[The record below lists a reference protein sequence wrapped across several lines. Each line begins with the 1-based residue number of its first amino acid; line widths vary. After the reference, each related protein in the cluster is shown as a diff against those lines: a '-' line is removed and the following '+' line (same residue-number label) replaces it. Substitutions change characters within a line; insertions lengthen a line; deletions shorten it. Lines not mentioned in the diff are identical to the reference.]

1 MRAGSCSFGFFP
13 CVSWIFGELGGG
25 GGILGVK
32 IFFRW
37 AGKKYENGLTSWSW
51 KITWFYQRKR
61 AGGISEGKPGG
72 GTEGTRNDL
81 IRTD

>member
-1 MRAGSCSFGFFP
+1 M
-13 CVSWIFGELGGG
+13 SWIFGEMGGG
-25 GGILGVK
+25 GGFWVLK
-32 IFFRW
+32 FFLDGRE
-37 AGKKYENGLTSWSW
+37 KKYENGLTSWSW

>member
-1 MRAGSCSFGFFP
+1 MRVLDFWGNG
-13 CVSWIFGELGGG
+13 WRR
-25 GGILGVK
+25 GILGVK